1 MTYDLEQ
8 NINTEL
14 HTALSQALTFGCPS
28 HPKMVDS
35 SQHAEN
41 GLDLFLRC
49 TDQLECLLDSAQ
61 IIGCF
66 LTVLILGEKK
76 NEVLLSVKSEHTSMQ
91 SVMKVMHVCLCLRG
105 D

>member
-1 MTYDLEQ
+1 MTYNLEQ

-14 HTALSQALTFGCPS
+14 HRALSHALTFGCSS

-35 SQHAEN
+35 SQHTEN

-61 IIGCF
+61 IIGRF
-66 LTVLILGEKK
+66 LTVLVLGKK
-76 NEVLLSVKSEHTSMQ
+76 RT
-91 SVMKVMHVCLCLRG
+91 
-105 D
+105 

>member
-14 HTALSQALTFGCPS
+14 HTALSHALTFGCPS

-66 LTVLILGEKK
+66 LTVLILGK
-76 NEVLLSVKSEHTSMQ
+76 NTHEVLLSVKSEHTSMQ

>member
-14 HTALSQALTFGCPS
+14 HTALSHALTFGCPS

-66 LTVLILGEKK
+66 LTVLVLGM
-76 NEVLLSVKSEHTSMQ
+76 TQ
-91 SVMKVMHVCLCLRG
+91 T
-105 D
+105 